1 MERWILKTHVGD
13 DDLDIAAIQVQR
25 ENEAL
30 EAELEAYK
38 KQIENLRTH
47 LSEESYRANKLNVRF
62 RIIRHNFDTNMQ
74 TYKLLLRK
82 IDCLMEDYKDRSLD
96 YYCQLMELET
106 RVLLWQAVSFT
117 LGVVLLKKFLLK

>member
-1 MERWILKTHVGD
+1 MKTHVGD